1 MCKRLPATWR
11 LLKAWS
17 IHEIPARA
25 PPLPEDALHTMVGYA
40 LFKQQFK
47 FALSLLVGFYAVL
60 RTGEIL
66 GIVGRSVAVD
76 TPRGPAVLS
85 LGFTK
90 GGQRQGAAE
99 SVTLTVEQVLRWLFH
114 WKKTARA
121 EESLC
126 DKPAKWRKQFNDT
139 LTAIGFQACDFR
151 PYSLR

>member
-1 MCKRLPATWR
+1 
-11 LLKAWS
+11 
-17 IHEIPARA
+17 
-25 PPLPEDALHTMVGYA
+25 MVGYA

-47 FALSLLVGFYAVL
+47 FALSLLVGFYGVL

-66 GIVGRSVAVD
+66 GIVGRSVAID
-76 TPRGPAVLS
+76 APRGPAVVS

-114 WKKTARA
+114 WKQTAKA

-139 LTAIGFQACDFR
+139 LIAVGFQACDFR
-151 PYSLR
+151 PYSLCRGGATYWFKKWGQSDRLLVYGRW

>member
-40 LFKQQFK
+40 LLFK
-47 FALSLLVGFYAVL
+47 FALSLLVGFYGVL

-76 TPRGPAVLS
+76 TSWTSRAFVGVHQRWPASRRCRERHLD
-85 LGFTK
+85 
-90 GGQRQGAAE
+90 R
-99 SVTLTVEQVLRWLFH
+99 
-114 WKKTARA
+114 
-121 EESLC
+121 
-126 DKPAKWRKQFNDT
+126 
-139 LTAIGFQACDFR
+139 
-151 PYSLR
+151 